1 MWRILNM
8 SKLKLKPAAR
18 NAVFLGGLCAISYLA
33 VYIARNMLTAT
44 TTQIREAGAFSDD
57 ALGTLSSIYFITYA
71 CGQLINGF
79 LGDKI
84 KPKYMISFGL
94 ILAGVC
100 NALFSALVQIP
111 LAAYI
116 AYGSS
121 GFFLSMIYG
130 PLTKV
135 IAENTEP
142 IYATRCSVAY
152 TFSSLI
158 GTPIA
163 GFVAVLVAWRVAFQI
178 SAGSLMIMGALCL
191 FCFSILEK
199 KGIVRSGS
207 NIIRPPK
214 KGGKIKLLLK
224 RQILKF
230 TVISMITGVVRTA
243 VVFWLPTYLEQHL
256 HFSPDTATLLFTVCT
271 SILSI
276 TSFIAVLS
284 YEALKRNMDLAIL
297 IYFTVATSAFVLL
310 VFVHNSLLNIVVLLI
325 ALLGNQCSDSLM
337 WSRYCPSLHDT
348 GLTSTATGYLDFLSY
363 MAASAA
369 SSIFPHL
376 KDIIGW
382 NGLILVWAGL
392 MLIGILVSLPRKKA
406 PK

>member
-1 MWRILNM
+1 MTR
-8 SKLKLKPAAR
+8 LKLKPAAK
-18 NAVFLGGLCAISYLA
+18 NAVLLGGLCAISYLA

-44 TTQIREAGAFSDD
+44 TTQIREAGAFTDN

-94 ILAGVC
+94 MLAGVC
-100 NALFSALVQIP
+100 NALFSALADYP
-111 LAAYI
+111 MAAFI
-116 AYGSS
+116 SYGSS

-158 GTPIA
+158 GTPVA
-163 GFVAVLVAWRVAFQI
+163 GLVAVLVAWRVAFQV
-178 SAGSLMIMGALCL
+178 SAGSLLLMGALCL
-191 FCFSILEK
+191 LSFAILEK
-199 KGIVRSGS
+199 KGIVKP
-207 NIIRPPK
+207 NITIRAPE
-214 KGGKIKLLLK
+214 KGGKIKVLLE

-230 TVISMITGVVRTA
+230 TVIAIITGVVRTA

-256 HFSPDTATLLFTVCT
+256 HFSPDTATMLFTLCT
-271 SILSI
+271 SILSV
-276 TSFIAVLS
+276 TSFITVFT
-284 YEALKRNMDLAIL
+284 YEALRRNMNLAIL
-297 IYFTVATSAFVLL
+297 IYFTVSTSAFGLL
-310 VFVHNSLLNIVVLLI
+310 LFVPNNTMNIVVMLLAI
-325 ALLGNQCSDSLM
+325 MACQCADSLM
-337 WSRYCPSLHDT
+337 WSRYCPSLYDT
-348 GLTSTATGYLDFLSY
+348 GMTSTATGYLDFLSY
-363 MAASAA
+363 MAAATA
-369 SSIFPHL
+369 SSIFPHA
-376 KDIIGW
+376 KDVIGW

-392 MLIGILVSLPRKKA
+392 MLIGILVSLPFKKKA
-406 PK
+406 Q

>member
-1 MWRILNM
+1 MPRI
-8 SKLKLKPAAR
+8 KIKPAAK
-18 NAVFLGGLCAISYLA
+18 NAVLLGGLCAISYLA

-44 TTQIREAGAFSDD
+44 TTQIREAGAFSDN

-84 KPKYMISFGL
+84 RPKYMISFGL

-100 NALFSALVQIP
+100 NALFSAL
-111 LAAYI
+111 AAYPMAAFI

-142 IYATRCSVAY
+142 IYATRCSLAY

-158 GTPIA
+158 GTPVA
-163 GFVAVLVAWRVAFQI
+163 GLVAVLVAWRIAFQV
-178 SAGSLMIMGALCL
+178 SAGSLLLMGSMCL
-191 FCFSILEK
+191 LTFSILEK
-199 KGIVRSGS
+199 KGIIRTGT
-207 NIIRPPK
+207 NAIRPPK
-214 KGGKIKLLLK
+214 KGGKIKVLLK

-230 TVISMITGVVRTA
+230 TVISTVTGVVRTA

-256 HFSPDTATLLFTVCT
+256 HFSPDSATLLFTVCT

-276 TSFIAVLS
+276 TSFVAVFS

-297 IYFTVATSAFVLL
+297 IYFSVSTCAFLLLIFMPNNVLNITVLL
-310 VFVHNSLLNIVVLLI
+310 L
-325 ALLGNQCSDSLM
+325 ALLASHCADSLM
-337 WSRYCPSLHDT
+337 WSRYCPSLYDT
-348 GLTSTATGYLDFLSY
+348 GLTSTATGYLDFISY
-363 MAASAA
+363 MAASVA
-369 SSIFPHL
+369 SSIFPHA
-376 KDIIGW
+376 KEIIGW
-382 NGLILVWAGL
+382 TGLILVWAGL
-392 MLIGILVSLPRKKA
+392 MLIGVLVSLPRKQK
-406 PK
+406 

>member
-1 MWRILNM
+1 MPR
-8 SKLKLKPAAR
+8 LKLKPAAK
-18 NAVFLGGLCAISYLA
+18 NAVLLGGLCAISYLA

-44 TTQIREAGAFSDD
+44 TTQIREAGVFSDN

-84 KPKYMISFGL
+84 RPKYMISFGL

-100 NALFSALVQIP
+100 NALFSAL
-111 LAAYI
+111 AAYPMAAFI
-116 AYGSS
+116 TYGSS

-158 GTPIA
+158 GTPVA
-163 GFVAVLVAWRVAFQI
+163 GLVAVLVAWRVAFQV
-178 SAGSLMIMGALCL
+178 SAGSLLLMGSMCL
-191 FCFSILEK
+191 LAFTLLEK
-199 KGIVRSGS
+199 KGIIRSGS
-207 NIIRPPK
+207 NVIRPPK
-214 KGGKIKLLLK
+214 KGGKIKVLLQ

-230 TVISMITGVVRTA
+230 TVISTVTGVVRTA

-256 HFSPDTATLLFTVCT
+256 HFSPDSATLLFTVCT
-271 SILSI
+271 SILSV
-276 TSFIAVLS
+276 TSFVAVFS

-297 IYFTVATSAFVLL
+297 IYFSVSTCAFLLLFLVHNNVLNIAVLL
-310 VFVHNSLLNIVVLLI
+310 LAMLASHC
-325 ALLGNQCSDSLM
+325 ADSLM
-337 WSRYCPSLHDT
+337 WSRYCPSLYDT
-348 GLTSTATGYLDFLSY
+348 GLTSTATGYLDFISY
-363 MAASAA
+363 MAASVA
-369 SSIFPHL
+369 SSIFPHA
-376 KDIIGW
+376 KSVIGW

-392 MLIGILVSLPRKKA
+392 MLVGVLVSLPRKK
-406 PK
+406 KI

>member
-1 MWRILNM
+1 MPR
-8 SKLKLKPAAR
+8 LKLKPEAK
-18 NAVFLGGLCAISYLA
+18 NAVLLGGLCAISYLA

-44 TTQIREAGAFSDD
+44 TTQIREAGAFSDGV
-57 ALGTLSSIYFITYA
+57 LGTLSSIYFITYA

-94 ILAGVC
+94 MLAGVC
-100 NALFSALVQIP
+100 NALFSALSHIP
-111 LAAYI
+111 MAAFI

-142 IYATRCSVAY
+142 VYATRCSVAY

-163 GFVAVLVAWRVAFQI
+163 GLVAVLVAWRVAFQV
-178 SAGSLMIMGALCL
+178 SAASLLIMGSLCL
-191 FCFSILEK
+191 LSFAILEK
-199 KGIVRSGS
+199 KGIVCTGA
-207 NIIRPPK
+207 NQIRPPQ
-214 KGGKIKLLLK
+214 KGGKIKILLK

-230 TVISMITGVVRTA
+230 TAISMITGVVRTA

-256 HFSPDTATLLFTVCT
+256 HFTPDTATVLFTVCT
-271 SILSI
+271 SILSV

-297 IYFTVATSAFVLL
+297 IYFIVSTTAFVLL
-310 VFVHNSLLNIVVLLI
+310 LFVSNSAMNIVVLLL
-325 ALLGNQCSDSLM
+325 ALLGNHCADSLM
-337 WSRYCPSLHDT
+337 WSRYCPSLYDT
-348 GLTSTATGYLDFLSY
+348 GLTSTATGYLDFISY
-363 MAASAA
+363 MAAATA

-376 KDIIGW
+376 RDLIGW
-382 NGLILVWAGL
+382 SGLILIWAGL
-392 MLIGILVSLPRKKA
+392 MFIGILVSLPRKKSA
-406 PK
+406 

>member
-1 MWRILNM
+1 MTR
-8 SKLKLKPAAR
+8 LKLKPAAK
-18 NAVFLGGLCAISYLA
+18 NAVLLGGLCAISYLA

-44 TTQIREAGAFSDD
+44 TTQIREAGAFTDH

-94 ILAGVC
+94 MLAGVC
-100 NALFSALVQIP
+100 NALFSALADYP
-111 LAAYI
+111 MAAFI
-116 AYGSS
+116 SYGSS

-158 GTPIA
+158 GTPVA
-163 GFVAVLVAWRVAFQI
+163 GLVAVLVAWRVAFQV
-178 SAGSLMIMGALCL
+178 SAGSLLLMGALCL
-191 FCFSILEK
+191 LSFTILEK
-199 KGIVRSGS
+199 KGIVKP
-207 NIIRPPK
+207 NITIRAPE
-214 KGGKIKLLLK
+214 KGGKIKVLLE

-230 TVISMITGVVRTA
+230 TVIAIITGVVRTA

-256 HFSPDTATLLFTVCT
+256 HFSPDTATMLFTLCT
-271 SILSI
+271 SILSV
-276 TSFIAVLS
+276 TSFITVFT
-284 YEALKRNMDLAIL
+284 YEALRRNMNLAIL
-297 IYFTVATSAFVLL
+297 IYFTVSTSAFGLL
-310 VFVHNSLLNIVVLLI
+310 LFVPNNTMNIVVMLLAI
-325 ALLGNQCSDSLM
+325 MACQCADSLM
-337 WSRYCPSLHDT
+337 WSRYCPSLYDT
-348 GLTSTATGYLDFLSY
+348 GMTSTATGYLDFLSY
-363 MAASAA
+363 MAAATA
-369 SSIFPHL
+369 SSIFPHA
-376 KDIIGW
+376 KEYIGW

-392 MLIGILVSLPRKKA
+392 MLIGILVSLPFKKKA
-406 PK
+406 Q

>member
-1 MWRILNM
+1 MTR
-8 SKLKLKPAAR
+8 LKLKPAAK
-18 NAVFLGGLCAISYLA
+18 NAVLLGGLCAISYLA

-44 TTQIREAGAFSDD
+44 TTQIREAGAFTDN

-94 ILAGVC
+94 MLAGVC
-100 NALFSALVQIP
+100 NALFSALADYP
-111 LAAYI
+111 MAAFI
-116 AYGSS
+116 SYGSS

-158 GTPIA
+158 GTPVA
-163 GFVAVLVAWRVAFQI
+163 GLVAVLVAWRVAFQV
-178 SAGSLMIMGALCL
+178 SAGSLLLMGALCL
-191 FCFSILEK
+191 LSFAILEK
-199 KGIVRSGS
+199 KGIVKP
-207 NIIRPPK
+207 NITIRAPE
-214 KGGKIKLLLK
+214 KGGKVKVLLE

-230 TVISMITGVVRTA
+230 TVIAIITGVVRTA

-256 HFSPDTATLLFTVCT
+256 HFSPDTATMLFTLCT
-271 SILSI
+271 SILSV
-276 TSFIAVLS
+276 TSFITVFT
-284 YEALKRNMDLAIL
+284 YEALRRNMNLAIL
-297 IYFTVATSAFVLL
+297 IYFIVSTSAFGLL
-310 VFVHNSLLNIVVLLI
+310 LFVPNNTMNIVVMLLAI
-325 ALLGNQCSDSLM
+325 MACQCADSLM
-337 WSRYCPSLHDT
+337 WSRYCPSLYDT
-348 GLTSTATGYLDFLSY
+348 GMTSTATGYLDFLSY
-363 MAASAA
+363 MAAATA
-369 SSIFPHL
+369 SSIFPHA
-376 KDIIGW
+376 KEYIGW

-392 MLIGILVSLPRKKA
+392 MLIGILVSLPFKK
-406 PK
+406 KTH